1 MTGASRQRLRTGAP
15 VAGRLRALSPIAARI
30 AGPDVKAFVRWG
42 FYGYLF
48 SIPLEYPDRTIPL
61 EVHTLT
67 GSIFLLIALTQ
78 PRVVFRRP
86 PIAFWCMAMYLWSY
100 VAHGLFSDHVPEVAK
115 LFFNYLLVTILFW
128 VGHNL
133 MRSERVARGA
143 LVSFTAGCAV
153 VAALNVAGI
162 ATRVV
167 VSDQTARSIVFGQ
180 NADVLGA
187 NMALGL
193 VMLMV
198 VTFDGRQSI
207 ARPRVI
213 LGAVVALVIAKSL
226 MLVGSRGAILGVVA
240 GVVSFTCWSGNLR
253 TFARNFGIAVAAGA
267 ALSIVVYRSDSLM
280 KRYEKTFETGSMSGR
295 EEIYPEAW
303 RLFAERPLF
312 GWGPIDTQYE
322 LAMRTAGFTIGEHN
336 ADGVSASQSREM
348 HNLLLEILASMG
360 IVGGLPLL
368 LCLVASFGAAWR
380 ARAGPRGTGPF
391 TLLVVALVL
400 SMGINW
406 SASKQLWFILAFATA
421 SGSIVLT
428 RRGHGVPIRA
438 RAA

>member
-1 MTGASRQRLRTGAP
+1 MDAPFAAATLPLRVVAP
-15 VAGRLRALSPIAARI
+15 VAARV
-30 AGPDVKAFVRWG
+30 ATPDVKTLVRWA

-48 SIPLEYPDRTIPL
+48 SIPLEYPDRSIPL
-61 EVHTLT
+61 EVHTIT
-67 GSIFLLIALTQ
+67 GSIFLLIALAQT
-78 PRVVFRRP
+78 RVAFRRP
-86 PIAFWCMAMYLWSY
+86 GFAFWCMAAYLWSY
-100 VAHGLFSDHVPEVAK
+100 VAHGLFSEHVPEVAK
-115 LFFNYLLVTILFW
+115 LFFNYLLVTMLFW

-133 MRSERVARGA
+133 MRCERVARGA
-143 LVSFTAGCAV
+143 LVSFTAGCASA
-153 VAALNVAGI
+153 AALNVAGV

-198 VTFDGRQSI
+198 VTFDRGQPL

-213 LGAVVALVIAKSL
+213 FGALVAVVIAKSL

-240 GVVSFTCWSGNLR
+240 GVVSFSCGSGNLR
-253 TFARNFGIAVAAGA
+253 TFARNLGIALAAA
-267 ALSIVVYRSDSLM
+267 VALSVVVYRSDSLM

-303 RLFAERPLF
+303 RLFWERPLF
-312 GWGPIDTQYE
+312 GWGPVDTQYE

-336 ADGVSASQSREM
+336 ADGLSASQSREM

-360 IVGGLPLL
+360 IFGGLPLL
-368 LCLVASFGAAWR
+368 VCLVVSSRAAWR

-406 SASKQLWFILAFATA
+406 SHVRETAPRLVTAPLKSHDNTA
-421 SGSIVLT
+421 SRT
-428 RRGHGVPIRA
+428 DGH
-438 RAA
+438 